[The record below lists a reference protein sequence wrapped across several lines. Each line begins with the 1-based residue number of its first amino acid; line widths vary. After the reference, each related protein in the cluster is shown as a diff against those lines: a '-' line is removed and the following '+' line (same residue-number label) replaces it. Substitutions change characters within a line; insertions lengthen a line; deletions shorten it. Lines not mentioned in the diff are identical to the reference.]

1 MSTWLVF
8 DCNYMCHR
16 AFYSTGKLAHNDVLT
31 GVIYGFLRDVMNL
44 KNELDADNLVFCFD
58 SKSNLRKEV
67 YPDYK
72 ANRNR
77 NLTEEEQKAK
87 AELHR
92 QIKLLRTEYLDY
104 VGFKNI
110 FCKKGYEADDLV
122 ASVCF
127 DMNKDDEA
135 IIVSDDHDL
144 YQLFRSNVNI
154 YSPKR
159 KRILTK
165 KWFMKEWNMHP
176 SRWVEVKALA
186 GCSSDN
192 ITGIKGIGEATAA
205 KWVRGEISPNT
216 KKYDLILNRTSI
228 LKINIPLVT
237 LPFKGTPSYELT
249 DDRFNK
255 KRWNKLM
262 DALGMTSMKKKRPEP
277 KPKGF
282 GLGGRRYT

>member
-16 AFYSTGKLAHNDVLT
+16 AFYTTGKLTHNDIIT

-44 KNELDADNLVFCFD
+44 KNELDGDNLVFCFD
-58 SKSNLRKEV
+58 SKSNLRKEM
-67 YPDYK
+67 YPAYK
-72 ANRNR
+72 ANRNK
-77 NLTEEEQKAK
+77 NLTEEEQLAK

-127 DMNKDDEA
+127 DMKKEDEA
-135 IIVSDDHDL
+135 IIISDDHDL

-159 KRILTK
+159 KRILTR
-165 KWFMKEWNMHP
+165 KWFANEWNMHP
-176 SRWVEVKALA
+176 SRWTEVKALA
-186 GCSSDN
+186 GCNSDN
-192 ITGIKGIGEATAA
+192 IAGIKGIGEATAA
-205 KWVRGEISPNT
+205 KWVRGELQTGS
-216 KKYDLILNRTSI
+216 KKYESI
-228 LKINIPLVT
+228 LKGMDILKTNLPLVT
-237 LPFKGTPSYELT
+237 LPFKDTPSFELAE
-249 DDRFNK
+249 DQFKR

-262 DALGMTSMKKKRPEP
+262 DAVGMKTMKRPKP

-282 GLGGRRYT
+282 GLGGRRYSEG